1 MLFKNGDVA
10 MKVLIN
16 TPNYHRPSLGGVASH
31 YHGLQPYWKE
41 RVKYNIVGSRNGKR
55 GEGKYWVLYDVLKFL
70 LKIIC
75 FRPQV
80 VLLNPSLAP
89 NAIRRDLIFLRIA
102 TLLKRKVVVFFHGFN
117 PDYAETIN
125 GEKFYRDFRDADAFM
140 VLSQRA
146 KRYLLG
152 WGIKVPI
159 YLTMTKVDNRM
170 LEGFDIRCRDGVINE
185 ILFLSRIEKEKGIFE
200 ALECF
205 QMLRCAYP
213 ELRFS
218 VVGDGTA
225 LDSAKQYVQDAKIEN
240 VCFRGKLVGKD
251 LADAYIHADLYLFPS
266 YHEGMPTTVLEAM
279 AFGLPVITR
288 PVGGLVDF
296 FKMGQMG
303 EMIDSLEP
311 SDFISPIEKYLEDGE
326 LAKRVSLYN
335 FEYAKNH
342 FLASIVASKIEQI
355 LWEVTR

>member
-1 MLFKNGDVA
+1 

-55 GEGKYWVLYDVLKFL
+55 GTGKYWALYDVLKFL
-70 LKIIC
+70 LKIMC

-102 TLLKRKVVVFFHGFN
+102 TLFKRKVVVFFHGFN

-146 KRYLLG
+146 KRYLLD

-159 YLTMTKVDNRM
+159 YLTTTKVDNRM

-200 ALECF
+200 ALKCF
-205 QMLRCAYP
+205 QMLRRAYP
-213 ELRFS
+213 ELRLS

-240 VCFRGKLVGKD
+240 VCFRGKLTGKD
-251 LADAYIHADLYLFPS
+251 LSEAYIRTDLYLFPS

-296 FKMGQMG
+296 FETGKMG
-303 EMIDSLEP
+303 EMVGSLDSA
-311 SDFISPIEKYLEDGE
+311 DFVAPIEKYLKDRN
-326 LAKRVSLYN
+326 LTRKVSLYN
-335 FEYAKNH
+335 FEYAKNR
-342 FLASIVASKIEQI
+342 FLASGVTSKIEQI
-355 LWEVTR
+355 LRDVVR